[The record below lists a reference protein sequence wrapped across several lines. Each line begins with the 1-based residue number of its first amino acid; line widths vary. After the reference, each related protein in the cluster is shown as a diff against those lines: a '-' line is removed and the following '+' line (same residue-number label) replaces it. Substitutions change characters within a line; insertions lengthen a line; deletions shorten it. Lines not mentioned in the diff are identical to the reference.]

1 MLMDNGYT
9 EVAGAI
15 VEERSHIRWG
25 ILEIRIGIKYSICHD
40 MIFSRLPISKNPLPE
55 VVKMAGKRVGIIDV
69 GSKRVVFRE
78 AEATGILKLSKKSLN
93 IVSKGKSIKGDVREA
108 STVAAIQA
116 VKETPRTIPHCHT
129 VPVEGCSV
137 QWEIEP
143 TGLRCTVTVS
153 THWTTGVEMEAL
165 CGVSA
170 GLLCA
175 FDMLKST
182 EKDTNGQ
189 YHDTCIE
196 GIRVSHKKK
205 EQPHI

>member
-1 MLMDNGYT
+1 MD
-9 EVAGAI
+9 
-15 VEERSHIRWG
+15 
-25 ILEIRIGIKYSICHD
+25 
-40 MIFSRLPISKNPLPE
+40 
-55 VVKMAGKRVGIIDV
+55 GKRVGIVDI

-78 AEATGILKLSKKSLN
+78 AEATGILKLSKKSLD
-93 IVSKGKSIKGDVREA
+93 IVSNGKSIKGDVREA

-137 QWEIEP
+137 HWVIEP
-143 TGLRCTVTVS
+143 NGLICTVTVS

-182 EKDTNGQ
+182 EKDPNGQ
-189 YHDTCIE
+189 YLDTCIE
-196 GIRVSHKKK
+196 GIRVLEKKK
-205 EQPHI
+205 GQPHN

>member
-1 MLMDNGYT
+1 M
-9 EVAGAI
+9 V
-15 VEERSHIRWG
+15 
-25 ILEIRIGIKYSICHD
+25 
-40 MIFSRLPISKNPLPE
+40 
-55 VVKMAGKRVGIIDV
+55 GKRVGIVDV
-69 GSKRVVFRE
+69 GSKKVIFRE
-78 AEATGILKLSKKSLN
+78 AKATGIVRLSKESLN
-93 IVSKGKSIKGDVREA
+93 IATNGKSIKGDVREA

-116 VKETPRTIPHCHT
+116 VKETPRMIPHCHT

-143 TGLRCTVTVS
+143 TGLRCTVIVS

-182 EKDTNGQ
+182 EKDSNGQ
-189 YHDTCIE
+189 YLETSIE
-196 GIRVSHKKK
+196 GIRVLHKKK
-205 EQPHI
+205 GEPHN

>member
-1 MLMDNGYT
+1 MD
-9 EVAGAI
+9 
-15 VEERSHIRWG
+15 
-25 ILEIRIGIKYSICHD
+25 
-40 MIFSRLPISKNPLPE
+40 
-55 VVKMAGKRVGIIDV
+55 GKRVGIVDI

-78 AEATGILKLSKKSLN
+78 AEATGILKLSKKSLS
-93 IVSKGKSIKGDVREA
+93 IVSDGKSIKGDVREA

-137 QWEIEP
+137 DWTIEP
-143 TGLRCTVTVS
+143 IGLRCTVTVS

-182 EKDTNGQ
+182 EKDSYGQ
-189 YHDTCIE
+189 YLDTCIE
-196 GIRVSHKKK
+196 GIRVLEKKK
-205 EQPHI
+205 GQPHN

>member
-1 MLMDNGYT
+1 MASLGNLAWAKMMNSLKRG
-9 EVAGAI
+9 
-15 VEERSHIRWG
+15 
-25 ILEIRIGIKYSICHD
+25 L
-40 MIFSRLPISKNPLPE
+40 SRLPISKPPFPSIGNM
-55 VVKMAGKRVGIIDV
+55 VSKRVGIVNIGAKEV
-69 GSKRVVFRE
+69 IFKE
-78 AEATGILKLSKKSLN
+78 AKATGIVRLSNESLS
-93 IVSKGKSIKGDVREA
+93 IVADGKSIKGDVREA

-116 VKETPRTIPHCHT
+116 VKETPRIVPHCHT

-143 TGLRCTVTVS
+143 SGLRCTVIVS

-182 EKDTNGQ
+182 EKDSNGQ
-189 YHDTCIE
+189 YLDTSIE
-196 GIRVSHKKK
+196 GIRVLHKKK
-205 EQPHI
+205 GEPHN

>member
-1 MLMDNGYT
+1 M
-9 EVAGAI
+9 
-15 VEERSHIRWG
+15 EERDYIRWG
-25 ILEIRIGIKYSICHD
+25 VLEIWLGLNNKFMQIWA
-40 MIFSRLPISKNPLPE
+40 SRLPISKSPLP
-55 VVKMAGKRVGIIDV
+55 VIGNMGGKRVGIVNV
-69 GSKRVVFRE
+69 GSKKMIFRE
-78 AEATGILKLSKKSLN
+78 AKATGIVRLSEVSLN
-93 IVSKGKSIKGDVREA
+93 TVAEGKSIKGDVREA

-116 VKETPRTIPHCHT
+116 VKETPRMIPHCHT

-137 QWEIEP
+137 QWEVER

-182 EKDTNGQ
+182 EKDSNGQ
-189 YHDTCIE
+189 YLDTSIE
-196 GIRVSHKKK
+196 GIRVLHKKK
-205 EQPHI
+205 GEPHN